1 MVAPLA
7 LVSVLAGI
15 GRHSLILCVPADRT
29 RDHRELLHKTLKHRT
44 VGYRTI
50 SVAATGASKNTR
62 KHERVRL
69 RSMPIMLAKGGA
81 NAANATALATLASEL
96 LGMLAVLPRGRGHAA
111 CIAHL
116 S

>member
-1 MVAPLA
+1 
-7 LVSVLAGI
+7 
-15 GRHSLILCVPADRT
+15 
-29 RDHRELLHKTLKHRT
+29 
-44 VGYRTI
+44 
-50 SVAATGASKNTR
+50 
-62 KHERVRL
+62 
-69 RSMPIMLAKGGA
+69 MPIMLAKGGA